1 MNILLGNTA
10 RRSLCGI
17 ALVKLSG
24 SSIDTPWII
33 VYNRSRELFP
43 KQTPLWQIGV
53 LPMADENMMDMD
65 MQGMLYTLEDEE
77 GNEQEFE
84 VLGELEYEDATYCAL
99 VPYHENE
106 EDMLKDDGEFVIL
119 KRETI
124 DGEEMLCT
132 IEDDDEYDAVGNM
145 FLQYL
150 NDMFD
155 EEDEEE
161 A

>member
-1 MNILLGNTA
+1 MA
-10 RRSLCGI
+10 CKVAKRSLCGI
-17 ALVKLSG
+17 ALVKLPG
-24 SSIDTPWII
+24 SSIDTPWKI
-33 VYNRSRELFP
+33 VYNRSGELFP

-99 VPYHENE
+99 VPYYENE